1 MSGKN
6 RRADRWRAEI
16 WGIFEHWPPDAVPAV
31 GQGHSAS
38 GRTDTVQ
45 SGKYFLFKNVF
56 LNRFMR
62 Y

>member
-6 RRADRWRAEI
+6 RRADGWSAEI
-16 WGIFEHWPPDAVPAV
+16 RGIFEHWPPDAVPAV

-45 SGKYFLFKNVF
+45 SGKCF
-56 LNRFMR
+56 
-62 Y
+62 

>member
-6 RRADRWRAEI
+6 RRADGWSAEI
-16 WGIFEHWPPDAVPAV
+16 RGIFEHRPPDAVPAV

-45 SGKYFLFKNVF
+45 SGEYF
-56 LNRFMR
+56 
-62 Y
+62 